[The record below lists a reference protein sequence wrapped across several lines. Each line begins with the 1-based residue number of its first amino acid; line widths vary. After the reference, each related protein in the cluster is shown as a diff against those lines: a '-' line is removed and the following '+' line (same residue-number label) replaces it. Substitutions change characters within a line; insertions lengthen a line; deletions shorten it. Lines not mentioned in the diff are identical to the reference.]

1 MTKQK
6 ISMLRNIIE
15 NQDNSMMNAMQSVN
29 IIDN

>member
-15 NQDNSMMNAMQSVN
+15 NQDTSMMNAMQSVN